1 LPATLGEPAA
11 KFTEKDSAYDII
23 RMKIMI
29 ENKRAW

>member
-1 LPATLGEPAA
+1 LPATIREPAA
-11 KFTEKDSAYDII
+11 KLTEKDSAYDVV